1 MLGEVLG
8 YNLYYSLQKIRYMA
22 EKKIEF
28 WSPSL
33 KKKKFGLNK
42 AIKAYIL

>member
-1 MLGEVLG
+1 
-8 YNLYYSLQKIRYMA
+8 MA
-22 EKKIEF
+22 EKEIEF

-33 KKKKFGLNK
+33 KKKKKFGLNK

>member
-1 MLGEVLG
+1 
-8 YNLYYSLQKIRYMA
+8 MA
-22 EKKIEF
+22 EKEIEF

-33 KKKKFGLNK
+33 KKKTFRLNK